1 MAEKLSESG
10 IYKKIKGIYK
20 SFYMWS
26 RNKVGLMKYC
36 LTTYCSPKIRSFLWR
51 LGFISGLICLAYQNW
66 PIITNYDKIVDPQG
80 LLNVIQTPA
89 NLFVFKFIIV
99 YALATVTYF
108 LVRLP
113 FQKIES
119 LKVSSSG
126 VEYKT
131 VAENAKVADETLTA
145 LREAEYARMNILN
158 TLSTPHVMNN
168 IKSLVNRNEI
178 NMTGGISLIAGIMQA
193 YLLSSLNV
201 KLHTSVIGVVNNVPE
216 QDEYN
221 RLKVNIQLL
230 INEIANEETSWLIHE
245 GRHSVIAVRF
255 KWEAEST
262 DYCILCLEADSKEWL
277 FSKADYLLLDTAW
290 NIIKRPLLL
299 YRRKNSAIIVSKRQA
314 KEQGGDSK

>member
-1 MAEKLSESG
+1 MFEKFSESQ
-10 IYKKIKGIYK
+10 IYKNVKRIYK
-20 SFYMWS
+20 SCFKWS
-26 RNKVGLMKYC
+26 RDKVDLIKYC
-36 LTTYCSPKIRSFLWR
+36 LATYYNPKIRSFLWK
-51 LGFISGLICLAYQNW
+51 LGFISGLIYLSYQNW
-66 PIITNYDKIVDPQG
+66 STIINYDKIADQQG

-89 NLFVFKFIIV
+89 NLFVFKFGIV

-108 LVRLP
+108 LLKLP

-158 TLSTPHVMNN
+158 TLSTPHVMNT

-178 NMTGGISLIAGIMQA
+178 NMAGGISLIAGIMQA

-201 KLHTSVIGVVNNVPE
+201 KLHTSVIGVVNDVPE
-216 QDEYN
+216 QDEYD

-230 INEIANEETSWLIHE
+230 INEIVNEETPWLIHE
-245 GRHSVIAVRF
+245 GRHSVIVVRF
-255 KWEAEST
+255 KWEAENT

-290 NIIKRPLLL
+290 NIIKRSLLL

-314 KEQGGDSK
+314 NGQGGDSK